1 MILLTSD
8 QEWMITEIRGEIAE
22 TREEIEKNMK
32 FKEES
37 EFNSCVFLVFSDVF
51 YFSGALWSES
61 CDRR

>member
-1 MILLTSD
+1 
-8 QEWMITEIRGEIAE
+8 MITEIRGEIAE

-51 YFSGALWSES
+51 YFSGAL
-61 CDRR
+61 